1 MAERVGER
9 MCVSELRVP
18 VPWGEI
24 RGRVWGPDHGRPVLC
39 LHGWADNCGSFN
51 TLIPLLPRDC
61 TYVTLDLAGHGRSSH
76 RAPGVFYTFPAYVAD
91 VLRVADALQLR
102 SFSIMGHS
110 MGADVAEMFSA
121 LYPEMVDALILLDS
135 YGIYPTDMKEFFTV
149 LKEGMDKMLQFEKR
163 STNRSVYTFE
173 EAVQRLLAA
182 NPALSLP
189 SARCLLE
196 RGLDAAE
203 GGFVFSRDPRVN
215 FRNILGLSLE
225 DSLDMHS
232 SIQAPVLAVLAED
245 GFCKLF
251 SDPSLEEFTSALHQS
266 SRDKN
271 HTMVTVP
278 GDHHVHLNNPHAVAP
293 FVTDFLRT
301 RVLSQ
306 SVKHEHKL

>member
-1 MAERVGER
+1 MKIFTSCLCLSSVSGSDLLPLHGITVGER

-51 TLIPLLPRDC
+51 TLIPLLPR
-61 TYVTLDLAGHGRSSH
+61 
-76 RAPGVFYTFPAYVAD
+76 
-91 VLRVADALQLR
+91 ALQLR